1 MNIAIIGYGQMGKE
15 IEKISISRDHVIGK
29 IIDLNTENKDLSDCD
44 VAILFT
50 TPDSAIQNIKLCL
63 DYKVP
68 VVCGTTGWLEKY
80 DHITDYCKR
89 KDATFLFSPNFS
101 IGVNLFFKLNS
112 FFAEKMSK
120 SKNFNVSVHEKHHL
134 KKIDN
139 PSGTAIKIAED
150 ILSNY
155 SFSGWSL
162 KDEKNKLKIYSDRVG
177 NEKGFHEVLYE
188 SEHDSISISHNAK
201 SRKGFALGA
210 VLCAE
215 WIFDKKG
222 VFTMDDFL
230 NNINF

>member
-1 MNIAIIGYGQMGKE
+1 MNIAIIGYGKMGKE
-15 IEKISISRDHVIGK
+15 IEKISISRDHKIGK
-29 IIDLNTENKDLSDCD
+29 IIDVDTQNKDLSGCD

-50 TPDSAIQNIKLCL
+50 NPDSVVQNIRICL
-63 DYKVP
+63 DHKVP

-80 DHITDYCKR
+80 DYITDYCKR

-112 FFAEKMSK
+112 FFAKKMSK
-120 SKNFNVSVHEKHHL
+120 YKNFNVSINEKHHL
-134 KKIDN
+134 KKIDK

-150 ILSNY
+150 ILLNCSL
-155 SFSGWSL
+155 SGWTL
-162 KDEKNKLKIYSDRVG
+162 KDEKNKLKINSDRFG

-230 NNINF
+230 SNTNF

>member
-29 IIDLNTENKDLSDCD
+29 IIDLNTQNKDLSDCD

-80 DHITDYCKR
+80 DYITDYCKR

-120 SKNFNVSVHEKHHL
+120 SKKFNVSVHEKHHL

-162 KDEKNKLKIYSDRVG
+162 KDEKNMLKIYSDRVG
-177 NEKGFHEVLYE
+177 NEKGVHKVLYE

>member
-15 IEKISISRDHVIGK
+15 IEKISISRDHKIGK
-29 IIDLNTENKDLSDCD
+29 IIDVNTQNKDLSGCD

-50 TPDSAIQNIKLCL
+50 TPDSVVQNIKLCL
-63 DYKVP
+63 DHKVP

-80 DHITDYCKR
+80 DYITDYCKR

-120 SKNFNVSVHEKHHL
+120 SKKFNVSVHEKHHL

-162 KDEKNKLKIYSDRVG
+162 KDEKNMLKIYSDRVG